1 MSVMAFHEKA
11 GRSQVSSFFWDK
23 GFSPAESATV
33 AMLPFALSRERLV
46 RSGAVWAFSV
56 QPVLPSDWR
65 PVVLALRESRTWARP
80 LTQSPELGFGFYRF
94 SSWSVFFTQLR
105 PRLPGCCCAT
115 VRTLLRSPKGDAATP
130 PAFWR
135 WPRWLASCRSF
146 RRAQP
151 VSGPNA

>member
-1 MSVMAFHEKA
+1 MALIDPLNGVLSVKAFHEKA

-65 PVVLALRESRTWARP
+65 PVVLPCVRVE
-80 LTQSPELGFGFYRF
+80 
-94 SSWSVFFTQLR
+94 
-105 PRLPGCCCAT
+105 PG
-115 VRTLLRSPKGDAATP
+115 PGH
-130 PAFWR
+130 
-135 WPRWLASCRSF
+135 
-146 RRAQP
+146 
-151 VSGPNA
+151 